1 MENKQQ
7 ELDKWFVVVNPNAG
21 NRRIIRKWD
30 KIIKRMEKKKLS
42 FDFVMTRRAEHAIEL
57 TGEALRQGYKKFI
70 AVGGDGTL
78 NEVANAMLSF
88 EKFQSQDYLLGL
100 IPVGTGNDWGRM
112 FGISNKYK
120 QAIQTIAEGRT
131 LLQDVGAITYHDDGI
146 ERSRFFLNIAGM
158 GFDAMVAQKTNRQ
171 KAAGKSNPLS
181 YFVNLFTSLFQY
193 KSRIIQI
200 EIDDEKY
207 SFNTF
212 SMSVGICKY
221 NGGGMMQL
229 PNAIPDDGLLDVTII
244 KKIGLGTLLAQ
255 LRNLYTGQFIKHPKV
270 ATFQAKSVK
279 ISSKKS
285 GFMMEADGES
295 LGHAPFEVNI
305 LPRALHVV
313 VDKSFLESRKD

>member
-1 MENKQQ
+1 M
-7 ELDKWFVVVNPNAG
+7 VVNPNAG
-21 NRRIIRKWD
+21 NRRIMRDWD
-30 KIIKRMEKKKLS
+30 KISKRMEKMKLS

-78 NEVANAMLSF
+78 NEVANALLSF
-88 EKFQSQDYLLGL
+88 KSFNTQDYLLGL

-120 QAIQTIAEGRT
+120 LAIDTIVEGRT
-131 LLQDVGAITYHDDGI
+131 LLQDVGTITYHDNSTQH
-146 ERSRFFLNIAGM
+146 SRFFLNIAGM

-181 YFVNLFTSLFQY
+181 YFANLFTSLFQY
-193 KSRIIQI
+193 KSRIIQV
-200 EIDDEKY
+200 EIDDDKY
-207 SFNTF
+207 NFNTF

-270 ATFQAKSVK
+270 ATFQAKSVR

-305 LPRALHVV
+305 LPRALKVL
-313 VDKSFLESRKD
+313 VDKSYFSYQSKISYK

>member
-21 NRRIIRKWD
+21 NRRIMRDWD
-30 KIIKRMEKKKLS
+30 KISKRMEKMRLS

-120 QAIQTIAEGRT
+120 QAIQTIADGRT

-212 SMSVGICKY
+212 SMSVGICKF

-270 ATFQAKSVK
+270 ATFQAKSVR

-305 LPRALHVV
+305 LSGALQVV

>member
-1 MENKQQ
+1 MMTASE
-7 ELDKWFVVVNPNAG
+7 
-21 NRRIIRKWD
+21 RR
-30 KIIKRMEKKKLS
+30 
-42 FDFVMTRRAEHAIEL
+42 
-57 TGEALRQGYKKFI
+57 
-70 AVGGDGTL
+70 
-78 NEVANAMLSF
+78 
-88 EKFQSQDYLLGL
+88 
-100 IPVGTGNDWGRM
+100 
-112 FGISNKYK
+112 
-120 QAIQTIAEGRT
+120 
-131 LLQDVGAITYHDDGI
+131 
-146 ERSRFFLNIAGM
+146 RFFLNIAGM

-229 PNAIPDDGLLDVTII
+229 PNAVPDDGLLDVTII
-244 KKIGLGTLLAQ
+244 KKSGLGTLLAQ

-270 ATFQAKSVK
+270 ATLQAKAVK

-295 LGHAPFEVNI
+295 LGHAP
-305 LPRALHVV
+305 L
-313 VDKSFLESRKD
+313 

>member
-21 NRRIIRKWD
+21 NRRIMRDWD
-30 KIIKRMEKKKLS
+30 KISKRMEKMRLS

-131 LLQDVGAITYHDDGI
+131 LLQDVGTITYHDDGI

-200 EIDDEKY
+200 EIDYEKY

-212 SMSVGICKY
+212 SMSVGICKF

-270 ATFQAKSVK
+270 ATFQAKSVR

-305 LPRALHVV
+305 LSGALQVV

>member
-1 MENKQQ
+1 MEKNCQN
-7 ELDKWFVVVNPNAG
+7 DDRWFVVVNPNAG
-21 NRRIIRKWD
+21 SRKILRNWD
-30 KIIKRMEKKKLS
+30 KINKKMMKSKLN
-42 FDFVMTRRAEHAIEL
+42 FDFVMTRQAEHAIEL
-57 TGEALRQGYKKFI
+57 TGEALKQGYKKFI

-78 NEVANAMLSF
+78 NEMVNALLSYEGF
-88 EKFQSQDYLLGL
+88 NNQEYVVGL

-112 FGISNKYK
+112 FNIPNKYK
-120 QAIQTIAEGRT
+120 PAIKTIKEGNVF
-131 LLQDVGAITYHDDGI
+131 LQDIGVISYF
-146 ERSRFFLNIAGM
+146 ENEQQKSRYFVNIAGM
-158 GFDAMVAQKTNRQ
+158 GYDAVVAQKTNRQ
-171 KAAGKSNPLS
+171 KAAGKSNALS
-181 YFVNLFTSLFQY
+181 YFVNLFTSLFHY
-193 KSRIIQI
+193 KSRVIDV
-200 EIDDEKY
+200 EIDEEKY

-255 LRNLYTGQFIKHPKV
+255 LRNLYTGQFVKHPKV
-270 ATFQAKSVK
+270 ATFQANTVK

-305 LPRALHVV
+305 LPKALKVL
-313 VDKSFLESRKD
+313 VDISFLDKKFY

>member
-1 MENKQQ
+1 MKKNCQND
-7 ELDKWFVVVNPNAG
+7 DKWFVVVNPNAG
-21 NRRIIRKWD
+21 SRKIMRYWD
-30 KIIKRMEKKKLS
+30 KINKKMMKSKLN
-42 FDFVMTRRAEHAIEL
+42 FDFVMTRQAEHAIEL
-57 TGEALRQGYKKFI
+57 TGEALKQGYKKFI

-78 NEVANAMLSF
+78 NEIANALLSF
-88 EKFQSQDYLLGL
+88 ERFNTQEYLVGL

-112 FGISNKYK
+112 FNIPGKYK
-120 QAIQTIAEGRT
+120 PAIKTITDGTEF
-131 LLQDVGAITYHDDGI
+131 LQDVGVISYFDN
-146 ERSRFFLNIAGM
+146 EQQKSRYFLNIAGM
-158 GFDAMVAQKTNRQ
+158 GFDAVVAHKTNRQ
-171 KAAGKSNPLS
+171 KAAGKSNALS
-181 YFVNLFTSLFQY
+181 YFVNLFTSLFHY
-193 KSRIIQI
+193 KSRVIDV
-200 EIDDEKY
+200 EIDEEKY

-255 LRNLYTGQFIKHPKV
+255 LRNLYTGQFVKHPKV
-270 ATFQAKSVK
+270 ATFQANTVK

-305 LPRALHVV
+305 LPKALKVL
-313 VDKSFLESRKD
+313 VDISFLDKKFY